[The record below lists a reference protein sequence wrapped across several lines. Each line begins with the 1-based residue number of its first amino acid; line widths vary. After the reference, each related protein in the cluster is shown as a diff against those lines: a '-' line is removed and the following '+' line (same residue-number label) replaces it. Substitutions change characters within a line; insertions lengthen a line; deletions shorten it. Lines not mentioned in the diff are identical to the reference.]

1 MLRPVFEYP
10 RNAAAK
16 QKAPKLLSSKEP
28 DTLVNTFGYNPALER
43 RVNYKN
49 LEIIVPGMSGKQKR
63 IINVNYLIEDPV
75 YDTAFRSDVTRVE
88 TNNKLANKVPDDYL
102 KEEEFVNVT
111 TTFSEVITLMLM
123 KKFETFFTNRLQE

>member
-1 MLRPVFEYP
+1 
-10 RNAAAK
+10 
-16 QKAPKLLSSKEP
+16 
-28 DTLVNTFGYNPALER
+28 
-43 RVNYKN
+43 
-49 LEIIVPGMSGKQKR
+49 MSGKQKR